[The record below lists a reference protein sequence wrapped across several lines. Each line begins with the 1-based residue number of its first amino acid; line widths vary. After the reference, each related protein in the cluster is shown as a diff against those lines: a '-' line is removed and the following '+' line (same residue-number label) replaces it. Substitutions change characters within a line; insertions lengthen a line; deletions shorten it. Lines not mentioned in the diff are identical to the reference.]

1 MEFTVDFR
9 SVFLFLI
16 RGMTFE
22 QAKGDIRLSGDIAQL
37 GEAAARIAINDGLA
51 VNRRNK
57 KYSKDIYDD
66 IYYPKTT
73 SEQSAFNRSMA
84 NKTSGLKDGESKR
97 IIIYTADYVYL
108 VTAEGYLKG
117 NIEEVIS
124 LNGNQETINNYTR
137 EWINSDTSDEGFNLL
152 LEAYGN
158 ESGGHNN
165 SSDDARYRGKENAN
179 VKVDSKQS
187 HGKGTGDTGSGIRNN
202 EIRKGKVS
210 IAPGIR
216 IKSTDLAILKRIARS
231 GNVAVVIERFS
242 GAESVSKGY
251 YDGVLHLNAEKLSEG
266 GFSYTGIHES
276 VHHVARVNPEGYKSI
291 EQFIENYYKEK
302 GVDIKA
308 EIKATQELY
317 KRRGVELTAEAAM
330 EEIVCNTLSDIAT
343 DADALTAFMGLDG
356 KAQNKFIEA
365 LKAIARKLKEWA
377 NKCLGNTEYHSIVL
391 EDADTLLSLAKRFRA
406 ELENAGQKNNT
417 ADNGGVKYDVNLT
430 FDNNDNIT
438 YDSLIEKD
446 DMLISEVRSSLA
458 YVKTLSRE
466 DVVEKA
472 RENLSHK
479 KDSRGVIIIHNAD
492 TENDIAVGAPGL
504 SHGLDRNFEYTA
516 MVTLNLESYLENAI
530 KINEA
535 IADKNRKH
543 DSDILLGYGETVTG
557 EKIPAYFVVS
567 KLTTG
572 LDELV
577 EFGSLYSI
585 KAKKIAEDSTQ
596 GSPGVQSRTSATIS
610 ISELLDIVNE
620 SYSDILPQSVA
631 EHYGIEKRKTK
642 LGKSVKFSLSPEAD
656 SEYLAAVESGD
667 MEIAQRLVDEAAE
680 VAMKDS
686 KIRDKSGKLVK
697 VYHGSD
703 SADFYEFDKQRRGQ
717 TDSSMYGRGY
727 YFAFDPDYSS
737 DFGDNIREF
746 YLDIKNPFYI
756 DINAPAKVIADFLIS
771 KGVEVDFDY
780 RNMICHFF
788 AKNFG
793 SQKFADTLVDL
804 GFDGVIVRTDEG
816 DYWETVAF
824 HRNQMKLADAVTY
837 DNDGNVIPIS
847 ERFDFEKKDIRY
859 SFGEEDINTDYSDL
873 SKLDDKSRKVYNDRG
888 WAMSLFTDEDKAL
901 LSQRLG
907 EIFHKDSNYVRT
919 TLGDGTVVL
928 DLNNKMLLV
937 SGGELGKEVIHG
949 VVAINAPSESYA
961 IDLKEDIISESENSW
976 YTRET
981 FSEFLRIIQ
990 RVQEAEDFRFYDG
1003 NDFYYQKGTH
1013 DTGDRA
1019 TLPNEWENFGFT
1031 TGKQNRA
1038 GVSSEAQRGVPGAVS
1053 KVNDKSYSFGEED
1066 LDYGTYVSEEREGAE
1081 NLKESGRAVGGLF
1094 EATREAKLEEAEINR
1109 VLNRHLKNFKVT
1121 AEFESHR
1128 ARVAQIVSL
1137 AERQDYVDGGAVVGE
1152 IATVMKDAVIDS
1164 TFV

>member
-1 MEFTVDFR
+1 
-9 SVFLFLI
+9 
-16 RGMTFE
+16 MTFE

-51 VNRRNK
+51 MYTQEQTKAEKAKTDK
-57 KYSKDIYDD
+57 KVEYKKAV
-66 IYYPKTT
+66 PVKG
-73 SEQSAFNRSMA
+73 AV
-84 NKTSGLKDGESKR
+84 R
-97 IIIYTADYVYL
+97 I
-108 VTAEGYLKG
+108 AE
-117 NIEEVIS
+117 
-124 LNGNQETINNYTR
+124 
-137 EWINSDTSDEGFNLL
+137 D
-152 LEAYGN
+152 
-158 ESGGHNN
+158 
-165 SSDDARYRGKENAN
+165 
-179 VKVDSKQS
+179 VKVTSSMKA
-187 HGKGTGDTGSGIRNN
+187 NM
-202 EIRKGKVS
+202 
-210 IAPGIR
+210 P
-216 IKSTDLAILKRIARS
+216 ILKRIARS

-242 GAESVSKGY
+242 GAESASKGY

-291 EQFIENYYKEK
+291 EKFIENFYKEK
-302 GVDIKA
+302 GVDINA
-308 EIKATQELY
+308 EIKATQDLY
-317 KRRGVELTAEAAM
+317 KRRGVKLTAEEAM

-343 DADALTAFMGLDG
+343 DEDALTAFMGLDG

-391 EDADTLLSLAKRFRA
+391 KDADTLLSLAKQLRSELYKAGTRAIDSNITEKSMSLLISDKFKQRLLRQRPRNVSQKTWAKIEAKRKQVYSSLNGEDIPMIDAFDIAEYNKIDDSKRYYIYNIDKDNFYVISITNTPDAKRSIQEDGEHSESYTENRKVDFRKSKYRIGISDNTRQRKIFVGGDRA
-406 ELENAGQKNNT
+406 VGRSKDATGISDVVGRGQR
-417 ADNGGVKYDVNLT
+417 
-430 FDNNDNIT
+430 DNNI
-438 YDSLIEKD
+438 
-446 DMLISEVRSSLA
+446 
-458 YVKTLSRE
+458 
-466 DVVEKA
+466 
-472 RENLSHK
+472 
-479 KDSRGVIIIHNAD
+479 
-492 TENDIAVGAPGL
+492 GL
-504 SHGLDRNFEYTA
+504 SLYGTDDISNNSVGRISGN
-516 MVTLNLESYLENAI
+516 
-530 KINEA
+530 K
-535 IADKNRKH
+535 KH
-543 DSDILLGYGETVTG
+543 
-557 EKIPAYFVVS
+557 YFS
-567 KLTTG
+567 SF
-572 LDELV
+572 DE
-577 EFGSLYSI
+577 
-585 KAKKIAEDSTQ
+585 
-596 GSPGVQSRTSATIS
+596 
-610 ISELLDIVNE
+610 
-620 SYSDILPQSVA
+620 
-631 EHYGIEKRKTK
+631 
-642 LGKSVKFSLSPEAD
+642 
-656 SEYLAAVESGD
+656 EYLTAVESGD
-667 MEIAQRLVDEAAE
+667 TETAQRLVDEAAE

-771 KGVEVDFDY
+771 KGVDVDFDY

-793 SQKFADTLVDL
+793 SQKFADTLVGL

-837 DNDGNVIPIS
+837 DNNGNVIPIS

-859 SFGEEDINTDYSDL
+859 SFGEDINTDYSDL

-888 WAMSLFTDEDKAL
+888 WAKQL
-901 LSQRLG
+901 LSAEDWALYNEHIG
-907 EIFHKDSNYVRT
+907 YKLPKDSKCFKNE
-919 TLGDGTVVL
+919 LADGSLVL
-928 DLNNKMLLV
+928 EINNKVLIV
-937 SGGELGKEVIHG
+937 NGQYGSDEIYG
-949 VVAINAPSESYA
+949 VLAINAPSEGHANWIKEALYNDTEGLWLSKESYG
-961 IDLKEDIISESENSW
+961 EVCESLQDVFGE
-976 YTRET
+976 
-981 FSEFLRIIQ
+981 
-990 RVQEAEDFRFYDG
+990 RVVR
-1003 NDFYYQKGTH
+1003 YYNGDDYSYRKGQYH
-1013 DTGDRA
+1013 SKQRA
-1019 TLPNEWENFGFT
+1019 TLPSYWENYGYT
-1031 TGKQNRA
+1031 KDKRDGA

-1081 NLKESGRAVGGLF
+1081 NLKESDRAVGGLF

-1121 AEFESHR
+1121 AELESHR

-1164 TFV
+1164 NFCVRQGIEKTNPP